1 MGRVLSSACQNAFVE
16 ATAPDGTLIGWDES
30 GSGPPL
36 LLVHGGVADA
46 SIWTSVR
53 RLLPEGHR
61 VAAMDRRGR
70 GRSGPGSEDG
80 YSLDTEADDV
90 ITVAE
95 SLGGSVVIAA
105 HSIGATIT
113 LQALRRR
120 GDLFRGAV
128 LYEPP
133 LSGSAVAAEA
143 EANQMLI
150 ALDEGRNEDA
160 LVIFL
165 RDMVKNSAKDI
176 EAYRSS
182 PAWSSRLELI
192 WTMRRESAGLYSLD
206 PDQERYASIA
216 QPILLLVGTSTAAH
230 HAEDISGLA
239 SVLPSSETI
248 VLEGQGH
255 GAIVQAPELVAAAI
269 SDFLTKIN

>member
-1 MGRVLSSACQNAFVE
+1 VE
-16 ATAPDGTLIGWDES
+16 TTAPDGTLIGWDES

-46 SIWTSVR
+46 SVWTSVR
-53 RLLPEGHR
+53 RLLPEGYR

-70 GRSGPGSEDG
+70 ARSGHGSEDG

-90 ITVAE
+90 IAVAE

-105 HSIGATIT
+105 HSIGATIA

-133 LSGSAVAAEA
+133 LPGFIAPDAEA
-143 EANQMLI
+143 EADQMLI
-150 ALDEGRNEDA
+150 AALDEGRNEDA
-160 LVIFL
+160 LIIFL
-165 RDMVKNSAKDI
+165 RDLVKLSEEDI
-176 EAYRSS
+176 EMSRSS
-182 PAWSSRLELI
+182 PAWSNRIDLI
-192 WTMRRESAGLYSLD
+192 WTMRRERAGVYSLD
-206 PDQERYASIA
+206 PSHERYASIE
-216 QPILLLVGTSTAAH
+216 QPILLLVGTRTPDH
-230 HAEDISGLA
+230 HAEAISVLA

-248 VLEGQGH
+248 VLAGQGH
-255 GAIVQAPELVAAAI
+255 VAVLQAPELVAAAI
-269 SDFLTKIN
+269 SDFLTKIG

>member
-1 MGRVLSSACQNAFVE
+1 
-16 ATAPDGTLIGWDES
+16 
-30 GSGPPL
+30 
-36 LLVHGGVADA
+36 
-46 SIWTSVR
+46 
-53 RLLPEGHR
+53 
-61 VAAMDRRGR
+61 MDRRGR
-70 GRSGPGSEDG
+70 GRSGRGSEDG

-105 HSIGATIT
+105 HSIGATMS

-133 LSGSAVAAEA
+133 LSGFVGTDEA
-143 EANQMLI
+143 EADQRLMA

-160 LVIFL
+160 LIIFL
-165 RDMVKNSAKDI
+165 RDRVKLSAEDI
-176 EAYRSS
+176 EVTRSS
-182 PAWSSRLELI
+182 PAWSSRIDLI
-192 WTMRRESAGLYSLD
+192 WTMRREIAGLNSLD
-206 PDQERYASIA
+206 PDHEGYASI
-216 QPILLLVGTSTAAH
+216 QLPILLLVGTRTAAH
-230 HAEDISGLA
+230 HAEAISGLA

-255 GAIVQAPELVAAAI
+255 AAIVQAPELVAAAI
-269 SDFLTKIN
+269 NDFLTKIS